1 MPIYEFKCKG
11 CSKIFEKLC
20 RSYKTTIIDC
30 PYCKKKAHKIP
41 SLPNFK
47 LEGNHWAKD
56 SYGLKD
62 KE

>member
-1 MPIYEFKCKG
+1 MPIYEFKCDN
-11 CSKIFEKLC
+11 CEKIFEKFC
-20 RSYKTTIIDC
+20 YDYHKDSFNC
-30 PYCKKKAHKIP
+30 PYCKKEAYKIV

-62 KE
+62 KK